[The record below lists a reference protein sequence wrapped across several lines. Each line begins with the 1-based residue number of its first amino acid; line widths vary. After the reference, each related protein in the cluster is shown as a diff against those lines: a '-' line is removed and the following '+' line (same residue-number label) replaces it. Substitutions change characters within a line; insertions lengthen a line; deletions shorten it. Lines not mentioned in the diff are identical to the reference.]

1 MIKLFLRI
9 LLLTTFCLYVLLF
22 DSCKDKCSGVNQN
35 LGTENLASFDK
46 KLLFP
51 YSPFDTIHFL
61 VNGVDTLTLFGG
73 DIINQYDNSP
83 NLYENDC
90 QTYYKTQ
97 NLAQSFSG
105 NGNTLKLNCGVPA
118 GWFCCPYHWK
128 STISFNKN
136 DFADNDWYDY
146 MKTLPATDTLYINGN
161 KYSNVYY
168 KTHGNFSDTIYYCYN
183 IGIIRMKMPDGIYNR
198 IPKY

>member
-61 VNGVDTLTLFGG
+61 VNGVDTLTLFGS

-97 NLAQSFSG
+97 NLTQSFSG
-105 NGNTLKLNCGVPA
+105 NGNTLKLNCRVYA
-118 GWFCCPYHWK
+118 GSFCCPYHWK
-128 STISFNKN
+128 HTISINNCIFE
-136 DFADNDWYDY
+136 DQDWYDY
-146 MKTLPATDTLYINGN
+146 LNTLPASVNLNINGI
-161 KYSNVYY
+161 KYSNIYY
-168 KTHGNFSDTIYYCYN
+168 KTRGNVSDTIYYCIN
-183 IGIIRMKMPDGIYNR
+183 FGIIRMTIPGGVYNR